1 MAELTVEITYG
12 KALFE
17 AARDVNKVDIIL
29 EELKEIS
36 AIFQKEPDF
45 FEFFNTPV
53 ISGQEKKKVIEKVFA
68 HQISN
73 ETYHFLLIL
82 IDKRRT
88 ASFNRIIKEYQTL
101 VSQSLGISLG
111 TILSVEPLT
120 DIQLNSF
127 EEKTGKLLRKNIKL
141 ANKIDTSILGGV
153 KIFIEG
159 KVIDASIRKQLQD
172 LEGRIKQA

>member
-12 KALFE
+12 KALFQ
-17 AARDVNKVDIIL
+17 AAKDVNKVDLIL
-29 EELKEIS
+29 EEMKAIS
-36 AIFQKEPDF
+36 AIFQQEPDF
-45 FEFFNTPV
+45 CEFFNTPV
-53 ISGQEKKKVIEKVFA
+53 LSGPEKKKVIKQVFA
-68 HQISN
+68 GRISD
-73 ETYHFLLIL
+73 ETYNFLLIL

-101 VSQSLGISLG
+101 VDQALGISLG

-127 EEKTGKLLRKNIKL
+127 EEKTSSLLKKNVKLT
-141 ANKIDTSILGGV
+141 NKIEPSILGGV
-153 KIFIEG
+153 KLFIEG